1 MLSWDESSIYHAE
14 RKVTAV
20 RFSKWHIAPE
30 KPEAQARLRA
40 AGYPYLVAAVLSAR
54 GIETPEQ
61 AAAFLEREDKLT
73 ISPFLMRDMDKAA
86 ARVQQAIANGE
97 RIAVFGDYDVDGI
110 TATCILV
117 DYLKNRGADVVHYIP
132 RRIEDGYGLSR
143 DAIKGLFD
151 QGMRLLVTVDCGITG
166 VEEVDYANSLGLDV
180 VITDHHECREVLPRA
195 VAVVDPH
202 RADCAYPFKH
212 LAGCGVALKL
222 VLALGGPD
230 REEPLFARYCTL
242 AAIGTVAD
250 VMQMSGEN
258 RTIVSRGLATLEHS
272 DFIGLHALL
281 REAGLSGKE
290 ISSVQIGFVLAPRI
304 NAAGRMGAADKAA
317 ELLLCTDPAAA
328 EAMAKELCALNR
340 ERQNV
345 EQDIYT
351 QAEEMIDRMPERQR
365 SALVLESS
373 RWHQGV
379 VGIVASR
386 LSEKYSRPSF
396 MIHLNGS
403 TGKGSCRSWGGFNL
417 FAALENCKDLLLGFG
432 GHELAAGF
440 TIDRSNIPAFR
451 DRMNEYARSY
461 CGGQQPESALEI
473 DVAIAHPAAVTLEEL
488 EALSVLEP
496 YGSGNA
502 RPLFCLL
509 GATLLRTQ
517 NVGQNRHLKL
527 RLGKGCAQFDGIFF
541 STVAEQCGCT
551 VGDRVDAAFYLQI
564 NEFRGSRTVQLQ
576 MVDIRPSLYASG
588 REQEALDLVERCR
601 AGESLPARD
610 ARRALPGR
618 EQFAAAWRC
627 LERVL
632 PPEGR
637 TVAYLPALRALA
649 SEIGGAEPFLRSAL
663 CLEVFRDRGLLTM
676 EREGDAV
683 TLVLQRDRRASLD
696 DAPLVAALK
705 QSMERG
711 GGTL

>member
-1 MLSWDESSIYHAE
+1 MKY
-14 RKVTAV
+14 R
-20 RFSKWHIAPE
+20 KWHIAPE
-30 KPEAQARLRA
+30 KPEAQERLRA
-40 AGYPYLVAAVLSAR
+40 AGYPYLVSAVLAAR
-54 GIETPEQ
+54 GVESPEQ
-61 AAAFLEREDKLT
+61 AAVFLEREDKLT
-73 ISPFLMRDMDKAA
+73 LSPFLMKDMDKAA
-86 ARVQQAIANGE
+86 ERVQQALARRE
-97 RIAVFGDYDVDGI
+97 KIAVFGDYDVDGI

-117 DYLKNRGADVVHYIP
+117 DYLKGRGADVVHYIP
-132 RRIEDGYGLSR
+132 RRIEDGYGLSC
-143 DAIKGLFD
+143 DAIRGLYD
-151 QGMRLLVTVDCGITG
+151 QGVRLLVTVDCGITG
-166 VEEVDYANSLGLDV
+166 VEEVDYANSIGLDV

-195 VAVVDPH
+195 AAVVDPH
-202 RADCAYPFKH
+202 RPDCTYPFKH

-230 REEPLFARYCTL
+230 REDALFARYCTL

-258 RTIVSRGLATLEHS
+258 RTIVSCGLADLEHS

-281 REAGLSGKE
+281 REAGLSGRE

-304 NAAGRMGAADKAA
+304 NAAGRMGAADMAA
-317 ELLLCTDPAAA
+317 ELLLCSDPEAA
-328 EAMAKELCALNR
+328 ERMAKELCALNR

-345 EQDIYT
+345 EQEIYT
-351 QAEEMIDRMPERQR
+351 QAEEMIGQMPDRQR

-440 TIDRSNIPAFR
+440 TIDRNNIPAFR

-461 CGGQQPESALEI
+461 CNGRPPEPALEV
-473 DVAIAHPAAVTLEEL
+473 DVAIAYPAAVTLEEL
-488 EALSVLEP
+488 EALSALEP

-502 RPLFCLL
+502 RPVFCLL

-541 STVAEQCGCT
+541 STVAESCGCQP
-551 VGDRVDAAFYLQI
+551 GDRVDAAFYLQI

-576 MVDIRPSLYASG
+576 MVDIRPSLCASG
-588 REQEALDLVERCR
+588 REQESLALLERCVQ
-601 AGESLPARD
+601 GGTLSARD

-618 EQFAAAWRC
+618 EQFAAAWRF
-627 LERVL
+627 LERTV

-637 TVAYLPALRALA
+637 RADYLPLLRAMA
-649 SEIGGAEPFLRSAL
+649 SEVGGAEPFLRGAL
-663 CLEVFRDRGLLTM
+663 CLEVFRERGLLTE
-676 EREGDAV
+676 EREGDTAF
-683 TLVLQRDRRASLD
+683 LVLQRNKRVSLD
-696 DAPLVAALK
+696 DAPLVAFLK
-705 QSMERG
+705 QSMEKG
-711 GGTL
+711 GGAL

>member
-30 KPEAQARLRA
+30 KPEAQACLRA

-86 ARVQQAIANGE
+86 ARVQQAIAGGE

-117 DYLKNRGADVVHYIP
+117 DYLKSRGADVVHYIP

-151 QGMRLLVTVDCGITG
+151 QGVRLLVTVDCGITG

-202 RADCAYPFKH
+202 RADCGYPFKH

-386 LSEKYSRPSF
+386 LTERYGCPAF
-396 MIHLNGS
+396 MICLDHGM
-403 TGKGSCRSWGGFNL
+403 GKGSCRSWGGVNL
-417 FAALENCKDLLLGFG
+417 FERLAECSDLLEGFG
-432 GHELAAGF
+432 GHALAAGF
-440 TIDRSNIPAFR
+440 TVREENIPLLSRRLREGLERALG
-451 DRMNEYARSY
+451 AGAS
-461 CGGQQPESALEI
+461 PAALEA
-473 DVAIAHPAAVTLEEL
+473 DAEVEARELTVEAVADLDR
-488 EALSVLEP
+488 LEP
-496 YGSGNA
+496 CGTGNP
-502 RPLFCLL
+502 RPVLVLR
-509 GATLLRTQ
+509 GALIQ
-517 NVGQNRHLKL
+517 SMSQVGRGRHLKL
-527 RLGKGCAQFDGIFF
+527 RLESKGTPLDAIFF
-541 STVAEQCGCT
+541 SADGAELGLAP
-551 VGDRVDAAFYLQI
+551 GGRVDVAFYPQI
-564 NEFRGSRTVQLQ
+564 NEFRGTRSVQLQ
-576 MVDIRPSLYASG
+576 VADLQPAPTRAQAERAVYEKYRRGEGLTPAEARLLMPSRAEFVGLWRYLQRRCAGLGRVEDTASRIARG
-588 REQEALDLVERCR
+588 ASRATGQRE
-601 AGESLPARD
+601 
-610 ARRALPGR
+610 
-618 EQFAAAWRC
+618 AA
-627 LERVL
+627 ERVL
-632 PPEGR
+632 
-637 TVAYLPALRALA
+637 
-649 SEIGGAEPFLRSAL
+649 L
-663 CLEVFRDRGLLTM
+663 CLEVLAERGLIDLETGPQGVAVSLRQV
-676 EREGDAV
+676 ERKVDLE
-683 TLVLQRDRRASLD
+683 ASPILGRLRQ
-696 DAPLVAALK
+696 AI
-705 QSMERG
+705 RG
-711 GGTL
+711 GSAEA

>member
-30 KPEAQARLRA
+30 KPEAQACLRA

-117 DYLKNRGADVVHYIP
+117 DYLKSRGADVVHYIP

-151 QGMRLLVTVDCGITG
+151 QGVRLLVTVDCGITG

-242 AAIGTVAD
+242 AA
-250 VMQMSGEN
+250 
-258 RTIVSRGLATLEHS
+258 
-272 DFIGLHALL
+272 
-281 REAGLSGKE
+281 
-290 ISSVQIGFVLAPRI
+290 
-304 NAAGRMGAADKAA
+304 
-317 ELLLCTDPAAA
+317 
-328 EAMAKELCALNR
+328 
-340 ERQNV
+340 
-345 EQDIYT
+345 
-351 QAEEMIDRMPERQR
+351 
-365 SALVLESS
+365 
-373 RWHQGV
+373 
-379 VGIVASR
+379 
-386 LSEKYSRPSF
+386 
-396 MIHLNGS
+396 
-403 TGKGSCRSWGGFNL
+403 
-417 FAALENCKDLLLGFG
+417 
-432 GHELAAGF
+432 GF
-440 TIDRSNIPAFR
+440 TIDRDNIPAFR

-541 STVAEQCGCT
+541 STVAERCGCHP
-551 VGDRVDAAFYLQI
+551 GDRVDAAFYLQI

-576 MVDIRPSLYASG
+576 MVDIRPSLCASG
-588 REQEALDLVERCR
+588 REQEALTLAHRCA
-601 AGESLPARD
+601 AGKAVSLRE
-610 ARRALPGR
+610 ARRALPTR
-618 EQFAAAWRC
+618 EQFAAAWRF
-627 LERVL
+627 LD
-632 PPEGR
+632 R
-637 TVAYLPALRALA
+637 TVPEDGLTTDRLPLLRLMAAEL
-649 SEIGGAEPFLRSAL
+649 GGAEPVLRAAM
-663 CLEVFRDRGLLTM
+663 CAAVFRERGLLDWQLN
-676 EREGDAV
+676 GDAI
-683 TLVLQRDRRASLD
+683 TLHLRRGQHVALDQSPLMNTLQNDNE
-696 DAPLVAALK
+696 K
-705 QSMERG
+705 G
-711 GGTL
+711 GGAL

>member
-1 MLSWDESSIYHAE
+1 MKY
-14 RKVTAV
+14 R
-20 RFSKWHIAPE
+20 KWHIAPE
-30 KPEAQARLRA
+30 HPEAQQRLRA
-40 AGYPYLVAAVLSAR
+40 AGYPYLVSAVLAAR
-54 GIETPEQ
+54 GVETAEQ
-61 AAAFLEREDKLT
+61 AAAFLEREDRLT
-73 ISPFLMRDMDKAA
+73 ISPLLMADMDKAA
-86 ARVQQAIANGE
+86 ARIRRALDDGQ
-97 RIAVFGDYDVDGI
+97 RMAVFGDYDVDGI

-117 DYLKNRGADVVHYIP
+117 DYLQRRGADVLHYIP
-132 RRIEDGYGLSR
+132 RRIEDGYGLSC
-143 DAIKGLFD
+143 DAIRGLYD
-151 QGMRLLVTVDCGITG
+151 RGVRLLITVDCGITG
-166 VEEVDYANSLGLDV
+166 VEEVDFANSLGMDV
-180 VITDHHECREVLPRA
+180 VITDHHECRETLPRA

-202 RADCAYPFKH
+202 RPDCGYPFKH

-222 VLALGGPD
+222 VLALGGSD
-230 REEPLFARYCTL
+230 REDALFARYCTL

-258 RTIVSRGLATLEHS
+258 RIIVSRGLADLEHS
-272 DFIGLHALL
+272 DLIGLHALL
-281 REAGLSGKE
+281 REAGLSGRE

-304 NAAGRMGAADKAA
+304 NAAGRMGAADMAA
-317 ELLLCTDPAAA
+317 ELLLCSDPAEA
-328 EAMAKELCALNR
+328 ERMAKELCALNR
-340 ERQNV
+340 ERQSV
-345 EQDIYT
+345 EQEIYT
-351 QAEEMIDRMPERQR
+351 QAEEMIGQMPDRQR

-440 TIDRSNIPAFR
+440 TIDRENIPAFR

-461 CGGQQPESALEI
+461 CNGHPPEPALEV

-488 EALSVLEP
+488 EALAALEP

-502 RPLFCLL
+502 RPVFCLL

-541 STVAEQCGCT
+541 STVAERCGCA

-576 MVDIRPSLYASG
+576 MVDIRPSLCASG
-588 REQEALDLVERCR
+588 REQEALTLAHHI
-601 AGESLPARD
+601 AGGGVPPLRD
-610 ARRALPGR
+610 ARRALPTR
-618 EQFAAAWRC
+618 QQFAAAWRF
-627 LERVL
+627 LERAVPEEGLTADTL
-632 PPEGR
+632 P
-637 TVAYLPALRALA
+637 LLRHMA
-649 SEIGGAEPFLRSAL
+649 SELGGAEPFLRAAVCADVL
-663 CLEVFRDRGLLTM
+663 RERGLLDWQ
-676 EREGDAV
+676 EAEGAI
-683 TLVLQRDRRASLD
+683 TLQLRRGRRVSLD
-696 DAPLVAALK
+696 ASPLMAALK
-705 QSMERG
+705 DHGNEKG
-711 GGTL
+711 GGAQ